1 MPGTII
7 DLHMHTVRG
16 AYDSGLQ
23 PEDLVAEARR
33 IGLSGVAI
41 TEHDRLWERHSLA
54 AFREEHPDLLVENG
68 IEVSTDLGH
77 VIAVGLPSVVSG
89 IHRIARLREVADE
102 VGGYLIA
109 AHPFRHWTDSIYFSR
124 QGKPQVDLS
133 PAHLATLP
141 VFEYV
146 DAIEVLN
153 GATPPAENLLAAQV
167 AELLGKAG
175 AGGSDCHSKQGIGYY
190 CTVFEKAIESS
201 AMLVAELRAGR
212 FAPGHGLPAGQLHL
226 LTEAPLMLEP
236 ITPTVNL

>member
-23 PEDLVAEARR
+23 PEDLIAESRR
-33 IGLSGVAI
+33 IGLTGVAI
-41 TEHDRLWERHSLA
+41 TEHDRLWERHSLV

-68 IEVSTDLGH
+68 MEVSTELGH

-109 AHPFRHWTDSIYFSR
+109 AHPFRHWTDAIYFSR

-133 PAHLATLP
+133 PEHLATLP

-153 GATPPAENLLAAQV
+153 GATPPAENLLASQV
-167 AELLGKAG
+167 AELLGKPG

-190 CTVFEKAIESS
+190 CTVFEKAVDSS
-201 AMLVAELRAGR
+201 ATLLAELRAGR
-212 FAPGHGLPAGQLHL
+212 FAPAHGLPSGNLQLL
-226 LTEAPLMLEP
+226 SDTANALEP
-236 ITPTVNL
+236 ITPTIGP